1 MSLRDEIKTRLA
13 LADAHQHDVAS
24 GTKPDH
30 ETRQLLHW
38 LAADVRYLLGELD
51 KHSAPVADAVP
62 EPQSSQPLSK
72 PKGLPAWRDYLR
84 QLRREGIASG
94 RDRDLYPKL
103 VDLERLRRTIGL
115 DRGMVTIP
123 EGVARCMT
131 IRAGGH
137 HPAGIYRWDGD
148 EWMHS
153 TDGATYSAPRDYVLT
168 ALDSYADGLV
178 CGT

>member
-1 MSLRDEIKTRLA
+1 MSLRDEIKARLA

-30 ETRQLLHW
+30 DTRQLLHW

-51 KHSAPVADAVP
+51 KHQGPVGDEVP
-62 EPQSSQPLSK
+62 EPQLSQPLSK

-94 RDRDLYPKL
+94 RDRVLHLKL
-103 VDLERLRRTIGL
+103 VELERLRRTIGL
-115 DRGMVTIP
+115 DRGTVTIP

-131 IRAGGH
+131 IKGGGH

-148 EWMHS
+148 EWVHAAE
-153 TDGATYSAPRDYVLT
+153 GATYSASRDYVLA

-178 CGT
+178 RGA